1 MPTPSPNRIAEQ
13 LSHQIQAVQARIQ
26 QACDRSGRSSD
37 SVQLIAVTKYTP
49 LEIVRELIKLGQVA
63 LGENRPQQLA
73 ERAGQ
78 LSQHV
83 EWHLIGQLQR
93 NKVRQI
99 LPLTHLIHSIDSI
112 RLLRHIDQVSEQL
125 QITPRLLLQVN
136 ISGETSK
143 SGFSPE
149 QLLAQWA
156 EIIDCHNVDVA
167 GLMTMA
173 PHTDD
178 EETIRLTFRGLK
190 SLRDQLRQLS
200 GSPDLQELSMGMSG
214 DFEIGIEEGATLIR
228 LGSILFEGLQV

>member
-1 MPTPSPNRIAEQ
+1 MPTPPHNHIVEQ
-13 LSHQIQAVQARIQ
+13 LSHQIQAVKARIQ
-26 QACDRSGRSSD
+26 EACDRSGRSTD

-49 LEIVRELIKLGQVA
+49 LEIVRVLVEIGQVA

-78 LSQHV
+78 LPQHV

-99 LPLTHLIHSIDSI
+99 LPFTQLIHSVDSI
-112 RLLRHIDQVSEQL
+112 RLLRYIDQVSDQL
-125 QITPRLLLQVN
+125 QIRPRLLLQAN
-136 ISGETSK
+136 ISGEASK

-149 QLLAQWA
+149 ILLAQWPDILA
-156 EIIDCHNVDVA
+156 CHNVDVA

-178 EETIRLTFRGLK
+178 EETIRSTFRGLK
-190 SLRDQLRQLS
+190 TLRDQLSQQS
-200 GSPDLQELSMGMSG
+200 GSPALRELSMGMSG

-228 LGSILFEGLQV
+228 LGSILFDGLQT